1 MEMTK
6 RILSSRQNCSIVSAS
21 FINFFLTNL
30 CMYIHIY
37 ALRTCIY
44 SSTRKKEEH
53 SNEVK
58 KLNSEK
64 LERDDRLMEQSKE
77 VSCEIFVHFNSFF
90 AL

>member
-1 MEMTK
+1 M
-6 RILSSRQNCSIVSAS
+6 
-21 FINFFLTNL
+21 
-30 CMYIHIY
+30 Y
-37 ALRTCIY
+37 ALRTCFY

-64 LERDDRLMEQSKE
+64 LERDDRIMEQSKE
-77 VSCEIFVHFNSFF
+77 VNCHIFCSFLFAHFF